1 MTPITTTARHA
12 RLAAASLA
20 LLPATLA
27 AQERADS
34 AQSATAQASTTQPAT
49 ALDAVVVSATRTEQT
64 LKSLPSHVVVLD
76 ATSIATSAAQTVPDL
91 LRSVPGFTTRDF
103 QSGLV
108 AGPSQSMVSF
118 RGLGGS
124 SAGRALVLLDG
135 MPAGDPFSGWLD
147 WGRIPLLLLQS
158 AEVVRGGGSTVW
170 GSRSLGGIVNLR
182 TIDPRGDGAQVML
195 EGGSQGTYH
204 GTGVASIRRGAV
216 AASLGGDFWNT
227 DGFVLLRPEQAGPVD
242 RPIATT
248 NRALSGKVSWD
259 ASSALQLWAAGGTF
273 SGGERP
279 IRDQDHQRFQE
290 VRGGLRW
297 LAPGGGIA
305 TASLFGNRRGSEGN
319 SFTIDAS
326 RTTETPQR
334 HTTSPA
340 RSTGVSLQWTQMLFD
355 RHELSAGADVS
366 SASGEIA
373 EQFTYVSDVPTR
385 EREIGGSQRIAGV
398 FVQDAAD
405 LGGGVRMV
413 ASVRGDRVQNL
424 DGGRVLR
431 DLATATVLSD
441 SSFADRTTSQLTYSL
456 GLRWQLGEWMAWRA
470 SAYEAFRAPSMY
482 ELYFARFSSRGTVT
496 EANAQLDAER
506 MRGLEG
512 GIDLTPTA
520 SLLGRVTVFRNRVT
534 SPIIDITVGTAGTT
548 PTQIAPC
555 GLMPARQTCGQRQN
569 VPGLLSSGVESELE
583 WRPTPTWG
591 FTGSYAFSPT
601 RIIAPGQPADG
612 KSAIRSARHTVG
624 TGISFDSPRWVSVA
638 VEGRH
643 VGERYDDDLNEV
655 QLDGFWLVGVR
666 VNRAIGRGLTAHV
679 KVENLLDEDF
689 EIARTRS
696 GLADMGAPRW
706 ITAGVR
712 AAW

>member
-1 MTPITTTARHA
+1 MTPIIITARHA

-34 AQSATAQASTTQPAT
+34 AQSPA
-49 ALDAVVVSATRTEQT
+49 ALDAVVVSATRTEQS

-76 ATSIATSAAQTVPDL
+76 ATNLTQSAAQTVPDL

-103 QSGLV
+103 QSGLI
-108 AGPSQSMVSF
+108 AGPSQSIVSF

-135 MPAGDPFSGWLD
+135 IPAGDPFSGWLD
-147 WGRIPLLLLQS
+147 WGRIPLFMLQS

-182 TIDPRGDGAQVML
+182 TVEPRDDGAQMMI
-195 EGGSQGTYH
+195 EGGSRGTYH
-204 GTGVASIRRGAV
+204 GTGAASMRRGAV
-216 AASLGGDFWNT
+216 TALLGGDFWNT
-227 DGFVLLRPEQAGPVD
+227 DGFTIVRADQRGPVD
-242 RPIATT
+242 VPTATT

-259 ASSALQLWAAGGTF
+259 ASPALRLWADGATF

-290 VRGGLRW
+290 ARAGLRW

-305 TASLFGNRRGSEGN
+305 TLALFGNRRGSEGN
-319 SFTIDAS
+319 SVTIDATRS
-326 RTTETPQR
+326 TETPQR

-340 RSTGVSLQWTQMLFD
+340 NSTGLTLQWTQMLLG
-355 RHELSAGADVS
+355 RHELSAGADLS
-366 SASGEIA
+366 SATGSIA
-373 EQFTYVSDVPTR
+373 EQFTYVSDSPTR
-385 EREIGGSQRIAGV
+385 ERHIGGSQRIAGV

-405 LGGGVRMV
+405 LGGGVRLV
-413 ASVRGDRVQNL
+413 ASVRGDRVQNF

-431 DLATATVLSD
+431 DLTSGSALSD
-441 SSFADRTTSQLTYSL
+441 SSFADRTTSQFTWSL
-456 GLRWQLGEWMAWRA
+456 GSRWQPTEWLGLRA

-506 MRGLEG
+506 MKGVEG
-512 GIDLTPTA
+512 GLDLTPTA
-520 SLLGRVTVFRNRVT
+520 SLLGRVTVFRNRVS
-534 SPIIDITVGTAGTT
+534 SPIMDVTIATAGTSA
-548 PTQIAPC
+548 QVIQPC
-555 GLMPARQTCGQRQN
+555 GLMPARQTCGQRRN
-569 VPGLLSSGVESELE
+569 VPGLLSSGVETELE
-583 WRPTPTWG
+583 WHPATMWNLGAAYAFTPT
-591 FTGSYAFSPT
+591 TV
-601 RIIAPGQPADG
+601 IAPAQPAVNG
-612 KSAIRSARHTVG
+612 RSAIRAARHTITATAG
-624 TGISFDSPRWVSVA
+624 FDAPRWVSVA
-638 VEGRH
+638 VEARH
-643 VGERYDDDLNEV
+643 VGNRFDDDLNEV
-655 QLDGFWLVGVR
+655 KLDGFYLVNVR
-666 VNRAIGRGLTAHV
+666 VNRALGHGLAAHV
-679 KVENLLDEDF
+679 KVENLLDEKF
-689 EIARTRS
+689 EIARTRA

-706 ITAGVR
+706 ITAGIR